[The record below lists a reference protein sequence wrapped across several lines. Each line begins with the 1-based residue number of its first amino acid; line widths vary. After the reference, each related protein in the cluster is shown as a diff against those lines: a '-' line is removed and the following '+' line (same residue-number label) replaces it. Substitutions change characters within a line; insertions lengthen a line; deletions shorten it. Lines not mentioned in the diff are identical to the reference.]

1 MSTTIDNKVVSMEF
15 NNKNFEKNVKQ
26 SMSTIDK
33 LKKKLKFDKAAQD
46 FDKLDKAAQKVRFDT
61 MGHGIDSVKMKLSAL
76 DVFAVTAFHR
86 MSDAAITTGKN
97 LVKSFTIDPIKTG
110 LQEYE
115 TQINAV
121 QTILANT
128 SHQGTTI
135 KDVNAALD
143 ELNHYADMT
152 IYNFTEMTRNIGTF
166 TAAGLDLDT
175 SVKGIQGIA
184 NLAAVSGSNAQQA
197 STAMYQLSQ
206 ALAAG
211 TVHLQDWNS
220 VVNAGMGGKVFQD
233 AIIQTAKE
241 MGALN
246 KATLDAY
253 ESGVSFRELLNP
265 AHYGNWFS
273 SDVLATTLGKFTKSG
288 AVEYLSKFANVSQ
301 TSLQELQNLG
311 DKVGYNSKEF
321 EKMALSITGGNKA
334 MTQNITS
341 TLQMASTATDAATK
355 VKTFTQLMDTLKEA
369 AQSGWTKTWQL
380 IIGDFEEAKSLF
392 TEASDYLSNII
403 NESANKRNNL
413 VQGAMQNL
421 VSSQDWNALEKAGV
435 ATKAF
440 KNALIE
446 TAEANGVA
454 VKQMIKDNGSFEETL
469 KNGWLN
475 ADILSET
482 LSKNEKQL
490 SKSTLK
496 MSKSLKEYFKIANQV
511 MKGSWGRGK
520 KMQEALT
527 KAGYDYAQ
535 VQNLINGMTKYGAKS
550 FEKMC
555 LQQLKSEGVTKKQAK
570 ALVQLGKYAEKA
582 GTPMNELM
590 QKMYRPSGRE
600 LLIDTIR
607 KSVLSIIK
615 PFKAAK
621 QAWNEIFPPTT
632 SEQLYGIINSLHEF
646 SVKLYNIDKDGSKLT
661 RTFKGVF
668 SIVKLFTTLIGGGAK
683 IALNVITGLLS
694 HFNLDIL
701 SVTASIGDAITAI
714 SNWITEN
721 NILIKVAQL
730 LGVGIAMVIEKVYEL
745 AKSIAELPKVQNG
758 IEKVSKA
765 FDEFVSTINKFKDDP
780 KKNIEEFVKI
790 LKSINDLTLED
801 AKNMIDSFKNTV
813 IEYANKVREK
823 LGKNGIIGPL
833 LTIGSGILII
843 KTIKTLGNVFQKFE
857 EIIGNFSKPFKAIGD
872 ALEGLKPVLK
882 AYSFE
887 LKSEAM
893 LNIAKS
899 IAVLAASIF
908 LISRIEPAKL
918 AMSAGAL
925 TIMAGAL
932 TGLCFVIGK
941 FNIKDIG
948 KISTGMLALSSSILI
963 LVIGLKKMDSL
974 NPDNILR
981 NLGIIG
987 SLIGGLTLFTKFSGK
1002 IQGLDKNMLSIVAF
1016 AVALRILVNTLYKL
1030 DGMSFDNL
1038 GRDLVALFGLV
1049 VMLTKIS
1056 KVVGNV
1062 KFTSGAGL
1070 ILVVVSLRMFIKALA
1085 SISTIDYGSIKS
1097 NLGSIITILG
1107 TFCLVILASN
1117 KAGKYAAK
1125 AGVMIMSVSLSMI
1138 IIVKAI
1144 KKMNEL
1150 SEEDLSKAKKT
1161 ISELLLV
1168 FGAVIALSNFA
1179 GENAL
1184 KAGGMILMMSAALLP
1199 ISVVAAILSKLD
1211 PDGLK
1216 RATASISILIGCF
1229 SLLVAASG
1237 LSEDCHK
1244 NLIVMTTAIGLI
1256 AISVGALSLIDP
1268 EHSIEVTLSLA
1279 TLMSAFALMIAS
1291 THFSKESTK
1300 ELIIMVGMIGL
1311 LGTIIAGIS
1320 KLGIDDAMEVSGS
1333 ISLLLTSFSASML
1346 IVSKSDKIKKKTIKS
1361 LYIMSG
1367 IVAILGGIIT
1377 AMSSLQVGNTLEI
1390 SESLSMLL
1398 LSMTAVFAAL
1408 SYIGPSSEGAAS
1420 GALAMIKVITILG
1433 ALMIG
1438 IGALVDNFPC
1448 LETFL
1453 NKGIGLLNGIASGI
1467 GEFVGNLIGGI
1478 GEGIMDH
1485 VPAIG
1490 KSLAEFAEN
1499 ISKVDP
1505 SVAESAKALAETLLI
1520 LGGAELVDAIA
1531 SFASKIFGNSSM
1543 TDFGDQL
1550 KGFAQGIVDFSD
1562 VIKKGKVNGDKIK
1575 GVAEAVKKIVEISQ
1589 MIPNSGGLLGKI
1601 LGNND
1606 IDDFGDQLKGFGQG
1620 IVDFSNVIKKGKVKS
1635 DKIKDAADAVKKIVE
1650 IAQMI
1655 PNSGGLL
1662 GKLAGNNDIDDFGNK
1677 LSSFGQGIVD
1687 FSNVIKKGKVKSDK
1701 IKDAAD
1707 AVKKIVEIAQI
1718 IPNSGGL
1725 LGKIAGNNDIDKFG
1739 NKLSNFGQGIVDFSN
1754 VIKKGKIKS
1763 GKIKDAADAIKKVIQ
1778 IADMLP
1784 NSSIA
1789 TISSKTIKKVCK
1801 NIKQLTNIT
1810 ALMKKMNAN
1819 NIKSLPKEFSN
1830 LSKISING
1838 FISNFKN
1845 SKSKVVSA
1853 INTTLNSAIS
1863 TIKSK
1868 HSSFYSSGSY
1878 CVEGFVS
1885 GIMNK
1890 VNSGNIY
1897 GAGRKIG
1904 DEALKGARKSLD
1916 IRSPSR
1922 KMKEVAKYTVDG
1934 FVNYIKGAGANKVS
1948 ASSRKMANTHT
1959 KTFNKTINKGIKKN
1973 SSSANKTIK
1982 SQGNKTVKT
1991 VSKVA
1996 DSVLSAWK
2004 KKLKSAK
2011 KYYNKYIKDVTK
2023 HTSKGMTKFINSGT
2037 KPTKVEKYAS
2047 GAMESFAR
2055 EYLKTTEDVMV
2066 RSSEAAKAISGF
2078 VKALYMESD
2087 AYKEDQSNLKNLYKE
2102 QKKLYA
2108 KRISLYKKLSKTK
2121 DKKKRAEYKKQ
2132 LKELNK
2138 EIASTNKKIKNQ
2150 QKTIAK
2156 NIKKAYQEY
2165 IKGLKES
2172 IKSFTDITKITKE
2185 TINLFD
2191 TSVLDTLESTGDGF
2205 DDLRESVTDSMKS
2218 MVSVL
2223 DVTLDTGVDILEEF
2237 KDSTEDTTNAIAEA
2251 EQELAD
2257 ATKDVGEAQNEYN
2270 EAQKELIKWQNKSN
2284 SVFGRSQRYLDKIKE
2299 AQEKLTE
2306 AQNKLTEATNK
2317 QIEANE
2323 NLNALKTDT
2332 SVTDMLSNMKNN
2344 VDRVKDFRKD
2354 IDELAKRGL
2363 DDGLLQYLKDLGVS
2377 GAETIKTFTKMTD
2390 EQLKEAAGY
2399 FKDYN
2404 SLSSKS
2410 LIDGF
2415 EEKSK
2420 AMLEWGDNMQ
2430 KLSNLNLDT
2439 NVKKALLSEFQE
2451 QGVDSSEYLKTII
2464 NMTDAELKQFNED
2477 YLKML
2482 KVPEEVANTVTEA
2495 QKKVDEANKQNST
2508 ATADTYIATMKANI
2522 ELQKSYDKNLAELKN
2537 RVNDG
2542 IISEDFYEYIKEQG
2556 IESNDMI
2563 SEFLRSSDDKLK
2575 EASKLYAES
2584 AKISGD
2590 KFIESYKE
2598 SITDSEKWGQAIT
2611 ALSKLDIPNSL
2622 REELIKQAEEEGPD
2636 SLEWLDTLLG
2646 FTPSQ
2651 WKKYVA
2657 AWKKRNKD
2665 MSQIPKD
2672 IAAAHAKTQYE
2683 KDHPY
2688 KTGIIS
2694 SLGGEFIEAETSSMI
2709 ETGTKHIE
2717 ISLDKAHGKLMKL
2730 ATSNACE
2737 GAKHVSEQAI
2747 STLSNGMSE
2756 TKTADIGK
2764 SSCKGLSKGLKGNVN
2779 TVKDSA
2785 YNVASVIVDTI
2796 KNKLSE
2802 LNDINLISGLSRL
2815 STTSNNMHKA
2825 AKSSA
2830 QLMKKAI
2837 VKVASA
2843 GNSNTVSTPTIRP
2856 VIDMSSA
2863 KTSISHMKGM
2873 LSSNAINTNAALAS
2887 DVARSSASR
2896 KGLSQNESTTN
2907 NYDSSQH
2914 TIENHFNITGDNP
2927 REIANEVSRIIQ
2939 NQINRRSATWV

>member
-33 LKKKLKFDKAAQD
+33 LKKKLKFDKAAQG

-206 ALAAG
+206 ALASG

-273 SDVLATTLGKFTKSG
+273 SDVLSTTLGKFTKSG

-334 MTQNITS
+334 MAQNITS

-369 AQSGWTKTWQL
+369 AQSGWTQTWEL

-511 MKGSWGRGK
+511 MKGSWGKGK

-535 VQNLINGMTKYGAKS
+535 VQNLINGMTKYGAKN

-621 QAWNEIFPPTT
+621 QAWNEVFPPTT

-701 SVTASIGDAITAI
+701 SVTASIGDVITAI

-765 FDEFVSTINKFKDDP
+765 FNEFVSTINKFKDDP
-780 KKNIEEFVKI
+780 KKNIEEFVK
-790 LKSINDLTLED
+790 LVKSINDLTLED

-925 TIMAGAL
+925 TVMAGAL

-948 KISTGMLALSSSILI
+948 KISTSMLALSSSILI

-981 NLGIIG
+981 NLGIIV

-1002 IQGLDKNMLSIVAF
+1002 IKGLDKNMLSIVAF

-1030 DGMSFDNL
+1030 DGMSFNNL

-1237 LSEDCHK
+1237 LSKDCHK

-1300 ELIIMVGMIGL
+1300 ELIIMVGIIGL

-1320 KLGIDDAMEVSGS
+1320 KLGIDDSMEVSGS

-1346 IVSKSDKIKKKTIKS
+1346 IVSKSDEINRKAMEGTIEAH
-1361 LYIMSG
+1361 IDG
-1367 IVAILGGIIT
+1367 GVPNIVL
-1377 AMSSLQVGNTLEI
+1377 
-1390 SESLSMLL
+1390 
-1398 LSMTAVFAAL
+1398 
-1408 SYIGPSSEGAAS
+1408 
-1420 GALAMIKVITILG
+1420 TI
-1433 ALMIG
+1433 
-1438 IGALVDNFPC
+1438 
-1448 LETFL
+1448 
-1453 NKGIGLLNGIASGI
+1453 
-1467 GEFVGNLIGGI
+1467 
-1478 GEGIMDH
+1478 
-1485 VPAIG
+1485 
-1490 KSLAEFAEN
+1490 
-1499 ISKVDP
+1499 
-1505 SVAESAKALAETLLI
+1505 
-1520 LGGAELVDAIA
+1520 
-1531 SFASKIFGNSSM
+1531 
-1543 TDFGDQL
+1543 
-1550 KGFAQGIVDFSD
+1550 
-1562 VIKKGKVNGDKIK
+1562 
-1575 GVAEAVKKIVEISQ
+1575 
-1589 MIPNSGGLLGKI
+1589 
-1601 LGNND
+1601 
-1606 IDDFGDQLKGFGQG
+1606 
-1620 IVDFSNVIKKGKVKS
+1620 
-1635 DKIKDAADAVKKIVE
+1635 
-1650 IAQMI
+1650 
-1655 PNSGGLL
+1655 
-1662 GKLAGNNDIDDFGNK
+1662 
-1677 LSSFGQGIVD
+1677 
-1687 FSNVIKKGKVKSDK
+1687 
-1701 IKDAAD
+1701 
-1707 AVKKIVEIAQI
+1707 
-1718 IPNSGGL
+1718 
-1725 LGKIAGNNDIDKFG
+1725 
-1739 NKLSNFGQGIVDFSN
+1739 
-1754 VIKKGKIKS
+1754 
-1763 GKIKDAADAIKKVIQ
+1763 
-1778 IADMLP
+1778 
-1784 NSSIA
+1784 
-1789 TISSKTIKKVCK
+1789 
-1801 NIKQLTNIT
+1801 
-1810 ALMKKMNAN
+1810 
-1819 NIKSLPKEFSN
+1819 
-1830 LSKISING
+1830 
-1838 FISNFKN
+1838 
-1845 SKSKVVSA
+1845 
-1853 INTTLNSAIS
+1853 TLN
-1863 TIKSK
+1863 
-1868 HSSFYSSGSY
+1868 
-1878 CVEGFVS
+1878 
-1885 GIMNK
+1885 
-1890 VNSGNIY
+1890 
-1897 GAGRKIG
+1897 
-1904 DEALKGARKSLD
+1904 L
-1916 IRSPSR
+1916 
-1922 KMKEVAKYTVDG
+1922 
-1934 FVNYIKGAGANKVS
+1934 
-1948 ASSRKMANTHT
+1948 
-1959 KTFNKTINKGIKKN
+1959 
-1973 SSSANKTIK
+1973 
-1982 SQGNKTVKT
+1982 
-1991 VSKVA
+1991 
-1996 DSVLSAWK
+1996 
-2004 KKLKSAK
+2004 
-2011 KYYNKYIKDVTK
+2011 
-2023 HTSKGMTKFINSGT
+2023 FI
-2037 KPTKVEKYAS
+2037 
-2047 GAMESFAR
+2047 
-2055 EYLKTTEDVMV
+2055 
-2066 RSSEAAKAISGF
+2066 
-2078 VKALYMESD
+2078 
-2087 AYKEDQSNLKNLYKE
+2087 
-2102 QKKLYA
+2102 
-2108 KRISLYKKLSKTK
+2108 
-2121 DKKKRAEYKKQ
+2121 
-2132 LKELNK
+2132 
-2138 EIASTNKKIKNQ
+2138 
-2150 QKTIAK
+2150 
-2156 NIKKAYQEY
+2156 
-2165 IKGLKES
+2165 
-2172 IKSFTDITKITKE
+2172 
-2185 TINLFD
+2185 
-2191 TSVLDTLESTGDGF
+2191 
-2205 DDLRESVTDSMKS
+2205 
-2218 MVSVL
+2218 
-2223 DVTLDTGVDILEEF
+2223 
-2237 KDSTEDTTNAIAEA
+2237 
-2251 EQELAD
+2251 
-2257 ATKDVGEAQNEYN
+2257 
-2270 EAQKELIKWQNKSN
+2270 
-2284 SVFGRSQRYLDKIKE
+2284 
-2299 AQEKLTE
+2299 
-2306 AQNKLTEATNK
+2306 
-2317 QIEANE
+2317 
-2323 NLNALKTDT
+2323 
-2332 SVTDMLSNMKNN
+2332 
-2344 VDRVKDFRKD
+2344 
-2354 IDELAKRGL
+2354 
-2363 DDGLLQYLKDLGVS
+2363 
-2377 GAETIKTFTKMTD
+2377 
-2390 EQLKEAAGY
+2390 
-2399 FKDYN
+2399 
-2404 SLSSKS
+2404 
-2410 LIDGF
+2410 
-2415 EEKSK
+2415 
-2420 AMLEWGDNMQ
+2420 
-2430 KLSNLNLDT
+2430 
-2439 NVKKALLSEFQE
+2439 
-2451 QGVDSSEYLKTII
+2451 
-2464 NMTDAELKQFNED
+2464 
-2477 YLKML
+2477 
-2482 KVPEEVANTVTEA
+2482 
-2495 QKKVDEANKQNST
+2495 
-2508 ATADTYIATMKANI
+2508 
-2522 ELQKSYDKNLAELKN
+2522 
-2537 RVNDG
+2537 
-2542 IISEDFYEYIKEQG
+2542 
-2556 IESNDMI
+2556 
-2563 SEFLRSSDDKLK
+2563 
-2575 EASKLYAES
+2575 
-2584 AKISGD
+2584 
-2590 KFIESYKE
+2590 
-2598 SITDSEKWGQAIT
+2598 
-2611 ALSKLDIPNSL
+2611 
-2622 REELIKQAEEEGPD
+2622 
-2636 SLEWLDTLLG
+2636 
-2646 FTPSQ
+2646 
-2651 WKKYVA
+2651 
-2657 AWKKRNKD
+2657 
-2665 MSQIPKD
+2665 
-2672 IAAAHAKTQYE
+2672 
-2683 KDHPY
+2683 
-2688 KTGIIS
+2688 
-2694 SLGGEFIEAETSSMI
+2694 
-2709 ETGTKHIE
+2709 
-2717 ISLDKAHGKLMKL
+2717 
-2730 ATSNACE
+2730 
-2737 GAKHVSEQAI
+2737 
-2747 STLSNGMSE
+2747 
-2756 TKTADIGK
+2756 
-2764 SSCKGLSKGLKGNVN
+2764 
-2779 TVKDSA
+2779 
-2785 YNVASVIVDTI
+2785 
-2796 KNKLSE
+2796 
-2802 LNDINLISGLSRL
+2802 
-2815 STTSNNMHKA
+2815 
-2825 AKSSA
+2825 
-2830 QLMKKAI
+2830 
-2837 VKVASA
+2837 
-2843 GNSNTVSTPTIRP
+2843 
-2856 VIDMSSA
+2856 
-2863 KTSISHMKGM
+2863 
-2873 LSSNAINTNAALAS
+2873 
-2887 DVARSSASR
+2887 
-2896 KGLSQNESTTN
+2896 
-2907 NYDSSQH
+2907 
-2914 TIENHFNITGDNP
+2914 
-2927 REIANEVSRIIQ
+2927 
-2939 NQINRRSATWV
+2939 